1 MNHLMIQESMK
12 EMQKKTLEIIIIMK
26 LNIRIIIII
35 NYEKDNVILNYI
47 NY

>member
-1 MNHLMIQESMK
+1 MNHLMTQESMK
-12 EMQKKTLEIIIIMK
+12 DDQKKTLEIIIIMK

>member
-12 EMQKKTLEIIIIMK
+12 EIQKKTLEIFIIMK
-26 LNIRIIIII
+26 LNIRIIII